1 MLLLVLLLLLLL
13 LNLIDFYYINVKHLN
28 RCFLLIAFGHFL
40 NISNFINY
48 TNYIS
53 DPLVFFV
60 YTYNKS
66 TTFSNGN
73 STKFANTALCNLLH
87 IYLLYDIIS
96 YLNAFIILPSWYPF
110 IFASLNILYTISY
123 FILLYLLD
131 YVGYKFVIT
140 VWIG

>member
-1 MLLLVLLLLLLL
+1 MLLL
-13 LNLIDFYYINVKHLN
+13 LNLVVFYYINVKHLN

-53 DPLVFFV
+53 DPLVFLV
-60 YTYNKS
+60 YTSNKS
-66 TTFSNGN
+66 TTFSNGK
-73 STKFANTALCNLLH
+73 STKLANTAFCNLLP

-96 YLNAFIILPSWYPF
+96 YLNALIIFPSWYPF
-110 IFASLNILYTISY
+110 ISGSLNILYTIFY

>member
-1 MLLLVLLLLLLL
+1 MLLL
-13 LNLIDFYYINVKHLN
+13 LNLIVFYYINVKHLN

-53 DPLVFFV
+53 DPLVFLV
-60 YTYNKS
+60 YTSNKS
-66 TTFSNGN
+66 TTFSNGK
-73 STKFANTALCNLLH
+73 STKLANTAFCNLLP

-96 YLNAFIILPSWYPF
+96 YLNALIIFPSWYPF
-110 IFASLNILYTISY
+110 ISGSLNILYTIFY